1 MLPPVE
7 TGPATEPECPRCG
20 SPAAPLQEYCLEC
33 GARLPADPASGP
45 ARRLAGAATWPVLV
59 SGVIALLAATLVVV
73 VQLTTDEQRPD
84 LVVATMSQPD
94 LPETTAPP
102 EPTPT
107 TVPEPTTPPPTRT
120 QPQPQN
126 RVVSWP
132 EGRRGWTVVIAS
144 LPEGQGRQAATAKA
158 REVLEA
164 GLPAG
169 VLVSS
174 SYSGLHPGY
183 LVVFT
188 GVFDS
193 RTRAEERVSEARE
206 RGYGTAYAREIA
218 P

>member
-1 MLPPVE
+1 MSAPVE
-7 TGPATEPECPRCG
+7 AGPATERECPRCG
-20 SPAAPLQEYCLEC
+20 SPAVPLQQYCLEC
-33 GARLPADPASGP
+33 GARLPADPAASSG
-45 ARRLAGAATWPVLV
+45 RRIAGAATWPVLF

-73 VQLTTDEQRPD
+73 VQLATDEQRPD
-84 LVVATMSQPD
+84 LVVATTSQPD

-102 EPTPT
+102 EPIPT

-144 LPEGQGRQAATAKA
+144 LPEAQGRQAATAKA
-158 REVLEA
+158 REVIQD

-174 SYSGLHPGY
+174 GYSSLHPGY

-188 GVFDS
+188 GVFES
-193 RTRAEERVSEARE
+193 RAGAEERVSQARE